1 MSVEKER
8 EIKPVSLFD
17 SSDEP
22 IEPDGADVRKR
33 NVAYYFHKDVGHFHY
48 GQLHPMKP
56 QRLAVCN
63 DLVVSYEMPK
73 YMTVVE
79 SPKLEADDISVFHTL
94 DYVKFLKT
102 VTPKQAMSYP
112 EEVLKKFNIGE
123 DCPIFPGIWDYCTL
137 YAGGSVE
144 GARRLN
150 HKVNDIVINWPG
162 GLHHAKKSEASGFCY
177 VNDIVL
183 GILELLKYHKRVLYI
198 DIDIHHGDGVQ
209 EAFNNSDRV
218 MTVSFHRFGNFF
230 PGTGSIMDKGSGP
243 GRYFAINVPLLA
255 AIRDEPYINL
265 FESIIQSVNENF
277 DPEAIVL
284 QCGSDSLCEDRL
296 GQFALSFNAHAR
308 AVKYVKAL
316 GKPLMVLGGGGYT
329 LRNVARCWALETG
342 VILGLRMGDEIP
354 GTSLYSHYFT
364 PRLLRPN
371 LVTKLTDMNSPSYL
385 HSVEQETL
393 QCLRMIRGAPS
404 VQMQEIVGIRL
415 EEIERIEQNERMQR
429 AKKSSMEE
437 EVEKAAEQME
447 EGCYVEEPAAGSSG
461 VAFPAAQDPR
471 RIGQYWGYSGDL
483 APPRSRSD
491 VVEEEKHDEQERR
504 KNLNLTGVP

>member
-1 MSVEKER
+1 MSSDKF
-8 EIKPVSLFD
+8 KLDTLFD
-17 SSDEP
+17 DNDEI
-22 IEPDGADVRKR
+22 IEPDGADVKKR
-33 NVAYYFHKDVGHFHY
+33 NVAYYYHKDVGHFHY

-56 QRLAVCN
+56 QRLVVCN

-79 SPKLEADDISVFHTL
+79 SPKLDAADISVFHTE
-94 DYVKFLKT
+94 DYVNFLQT
-102 VTPKQAMSYP
+102 VTPKLGLTMP
-112 EEVLKKFNIGE
+112 DDVLRQFNIGE
-123 DCPIFPGIWDYCTL
+123 DCPIFAGLWDYCTL

-150 HKVNDIVINWPG
+150 HKMNDIVINWPG

-218 MTVSFHRFGNFF
+218 MTVSFHRFGQYF
-230 PGTGSIMDKGSGP
+230 PGSGSIMDKGVGP
-243 GRYFAINVPLLA
+243 GKYFAINVPLMA
-255 AIRDEPYINL
+255 AIRDEPYLKL
-265 FESIIQSVNENF
+265 FESVISGVEENF
-277 DPEAIVL
+277 NPEAIVL

-308 AVKYVKAL
+308 AVKYVKSL

-342 VILGLRMGDEIP
+342 VILGLRMDDEIP

-371 LVTKLTDMNSPSYL
+371 LVPKMNDANSAAYL
-385 HSVEQETL
+385 ASIEKETL
-393 QCLRMIRGAPS
+393 ACLRMIRGAPS
-404 VQMQEIVGIRL
+404 VQMQNIVGIRL
-415 EEIERIEQNERMQR
+415 DEIEQIEENERLQ
-429 AKKSSMEE
+429 KSSKSSIEYEVGKVSEKMEE
-437 EVEKAAEQME
+437 E
-447 EGCYVEEPAAGSSG
+447 CFVEEDSKPPS
-461 VAFPAAQDPR
+461 FPPGQDPR
-471 RIGQYWGYSGDL
+471 RIGQYWGYDRSGL
-483 APPRSRSD
+483 APPRSHSD
-491 VVEEEKHDEQERR
+491 VIEEAKYEDRDRR
-504 KNLNLTGVP
+504 KDLNIPGIP

>member
-1 MSVEKER
+1 MTER
-8 EIKPVSLFD
+8 ERPTKLFD
-17 SSDEP
+17 KHDEP
-22 IEPDGADVRKR
+22 IEPDGTDVKKR

-56 QRLAVCN
+56 QRLVVCN

-79 SPKLEADDISVFHTL
+79 SPKLNADDIAVFHSEQ
-94 DYVKFLKT
+94 YVNFLQT
-102 VTPKQAMSYP
+102 VTPRSALSMSD
-112 EEVLKKFNIGE
+112 ETLKNFNIGE
-123 DCPIFPGIWDYCTL
+123 DCPVFPGMWDYCTL

-150 HKVNDIVINWPG
+150 HQMNDIVINWPG

-218 MTVSFHRFGNFF
+218 MTVSFHRFGQYF
-230 PGTGSIMDKGSGP
+230 PGSGSIMDKGVGP
-243 GRYFAINVPLLA
+243 GKYFSINVPLMA
-255 AIRDEPYINL
+255 AIRDEPYLNL
-265 FESIIQSVNENF
+265 FETIIRSVNENF

-308 AVKYVKAL
+308 AVKFVKSL
-316 GKPLMVLGGGGYT
+316 KKPLMVLGGGGYT

-342 VILGLRMGDEIP
+342 VILGLRMSDEIP
-354 GTSLYSHYFT
+354 GSSLYSHFFT
-364 PRLLRPN
+364 PRLLRPT
-371 LVTKLTDMNSPSYL
+371 LVAKMNDANTPAYL
-385 HSVEQETL
+385 ASIQQETL
-393 QCLRMIRGAPS
+393 DCLRMIRGAPS
-404 VQMQEIVGIRL
+404 VQMQEINQRGSTTKI
-415 EEIERIEQNERMQR
+415 EEEVVKMTE
-429 AKKSSMEE
+429 KMEE
-437 EVEKAAEQME
+437 E
-447 EGCYVEEPAAGSSG
+447 CHVEEAPPTSSSSTSKE
-461 VAFPAAQDPR
+461 FPPGQDPR
-471 RIGQYWGYSGDL
+471 RIGQYWGYSDGGGGL

-491 VVEEEKHDEQERR
+491 VVEEMKLEEEEKR
-504 KNLNLTGVP
+504 KQLGFGNLP

>member
-1 MSVEKER
+1 MSD
-8 EIKPVSLFD
+8 KPVRLFD
-17 SSDEP
+17 ANDEL
-22 IEPDGADVRKR
+22 IEPDGSEVKKR

-56 QRLAVCN
+56 QRLSVCN

-79 SPKLEADDISVFHTL
+79 SPKLNADDISVFHSN
-94 DYVKFLKT
+94 DYVNFLKT
-102 VTPKQAMSYP
+102 VTPRSALTMTD
-112 EEVLKKFNIGE
+112 EHFRKFNIGE
-123 DCPIFPGIWDYCTL
+123 DCPLFAGIWDYCTL

-150 HKVNDIVINWPG
+150 HKINDIVINWPG

-218 MTVSFHRFGNFF
+218 MTVSFHRFGNYF
-230 PGTGSIMDKGSGP
+230 PGSGSIMDKGTGP
-243 GRYFAINVPLLA
+243 GRYFAVNLPLQSG
-255 AIRDEPYINL
+255 IKDEPYLKL
-265 FESIIQSVNENF
+265 FESVISSVEENF
-277 DPEAIVL
+277 NPEAIVL

-296 GQFALSFNAHAR
+296 GQFSLSFNAHAR
-308 AVKYVKAL
+308 AVKYVKSL

-342 VILGLRMGDEIP
+342 VILGLRMSDEIP

-364 PRLLRPN
+364 PRLLRPQ
-371 LVTKLTDMNSPSYL
+371 LTPKGPDENTEKYL
-385 HSVEQETL
+385 ASIEQETL
-393 QCLRMIRGAPS
+393 ECLRRIQGAPS
-404 VQMQEIVGIRL
+404 VQMQEIVG
-415 EEIERIEQNERMQR
+415 
-429 AKKSSMEE
+429 
-437 EVEKAAEQME
+437 
-447 EGCYVEEPAAGSSG
+447 
-461 VAFPAAQDPR
+461 
-471 RIGQYWGYSGDL
+471 
-483 APPRSRSD
+483 
-491 VVEEEKHDEQERR
+491 
-504 KNLNLTGVP
+504 